1 MARTITGYDTHVN
14 GAYAKHTLYLLI
26 SDVPSNIQAD
36 TAGRAAWQP
45 IAEVGGPIGP
55 ELDWRSGLGAWSGI
69 TFSLLNDYD
78 STAGSTGDNS
88 FERLNDLRSWGALSA
103 GYVTHLLNAGSGD
116 TQLYLAA
123 GSAWGS
129 LDSVKVF
136 TGFLRQVSQSDHGPM
151 VYEVG
156 PKRETYLK
164 APFLNRLFSET
175 SGEANYDLRAV
186 GVRLPRNL
194 EEKGSTVPI
203 IVGRPKFAE
212 SIAPHKTPSFDV
224 VSVGHGLVLCFSD
237 DRFVTD
243 KTDDPQLYAPAG
255 ASGDAMPIEIRDFDN
270 DIQYEWI
277 DAGDPER
284 INFSAGISGSFV
296 GFTDNVGSTGEGK
309 AGNGYLLITRT
320 LEFTQVAYEFGATT
334 NTSQLDTD
342 DSTSV
347 QQAFTNGSGSALNFD
362 VNLIAPPD
370 EEFARNFYAVFPT
383 LKIES
388 SPDETSWFATATAS
402 GVTSSTLIGDPG
414 AAPDTDPSF
423 NNWTGADDDIHFGFS
438 ANEATGFV
446 TAADGFTVRLRASI
460 ANGDSIDVDTYG
472 GELDVWYELP
482 WEQYWRRIFAK
493 DMKGVSDVTYERNS
507 TDYLYNPAD
516 VFAWFVTEV
525 LGTTASGW
533 EDASDDMDADGL
545 RVDFQF
551 TDVGE
556 TGEDFLERL
565 ATQSMSWIVP
575 DDAGGEKIIYRRT
588 AEPTVA
594 RAEDPITKSDIIK
607 GSFNWGLTPRED
619 IYRGVTVNYAY
630 NALLGDYD
638 EQYHISPSSA
648 SPQTNVDSDASL
660 YTDFADTIQDVNARR
675 LEVDADLIRD
685 GATAERLC
693 KWLTL
698 LHGRRRQMIEFDV
711 PVEFAWITPGDV
723 IYVNMPQ
730 VRSFCEGD
738 ELQFSGTI
746 IGVGSDIIESTS
758 TTFEPSAAGLGGL
771 EAAHQNDLLVIDSG
785 TYAGTYRLRWESAL
799 WSLPGHTAFDAISGT
814 QTISSSWRVLP
825 PFDVLS
831 AQFVFD
837 GDFGPRMHIKAVE
850 HPVLLPLR
858 EDL

>member
-1 MARTITGYDTHVN
+1 
-14 GAYAKHTLYLLI
+14 
-26 SDVPSNIQAD
+26 
-36 TAGRAAWQP
+36 
-45 IAEVGGPIGP
+45 
-55 ELDWRSGLGAWSGI
+55 
-69 TFSLLNDYD
+69 
-78 STAGSTGDNS
+78 
-88 FERLNDLRSWGALSA
+88 
-103 GYVTHLLNAGSGD
+103 
-116 TQLYLAA
+116 
-123 GSAWGS
+123 
-129 LDSVKVF
+129 
-136 TGFLRQVSQSDHGPM
+136 
-151 VYEVG
+151 
-156 PKRETYLK
+156 
-164 APFLNRLFSET
+164 
-175 SGEANYDLRAV
+175 
-186 GVRLPRNL
+186 
-194 EEKGSTVPI
+194 
-203 IVGRPKFAE
+203 
-212 SIAPHKTPSFDV
+212 
-224 VSVGHGLVLCFSD
+224 
-237 DRFVTD
+237 
-243 KTDDPQLYAPAG
+243 
-255 ASGDAMPIEIRDFDN
+255 
-270 DIQYEWI
+270 
-277 DAGDPER
+277 
-284 INFSAGISGSFV
+284 
-296 GFTDNVGSTGEGK
+296 
-309 AGNGYLLITRT
+309 
-320 LEFTQVAYEFGATT
+320 
-334 NTSQLDTD
+334 
-342 DSTSV
+342 
-347 QQAFTNGSGSALNFD
+347 
-362 VNLIAPPD
+362 
-370 EEFARNFYAVFPT
+370 
-383 LKIES
+383 
-388 SPDETSWFATATAS
+388 
-402 GVTSSTLIGDPG
+402 
-414 AAPDTDPSF
+414 
-423 NNWTGADDDIHFGFS
+423 
-438 ANEATGFV
+438 
-446 TAADGFTVRLRASI
+446 
-460 ANGDSIDVDTYG
+460 
-472 GELDVWYELP
+472 
-482 WEQYWRRIFAK
+482 
-493 DMKGVSDVTYERNS
+493 MKGVSDVTYERSS
-507 TDYLYNPAD
+507 THYLYSPAD